1 VQDTLDY
8 LVQEQRRK
16 RRQTAVFAVLV
27 VLAGGWWA
35 LGDRVSALF
44 SGEKNWQGDP
54 VFEAQAPSMLGDV
67 DLRRVHEELLPNW
80 TVALAW
86 VDRQGPEPATAALQ
100 VLQAAVASDENL
112 RELLAEVAERVRG
125 DLWEEGERLIFLT
138 SAWSQYLDAQH
149 APWRIEG
156 GVVDL
161 GSGPFFY
168 VKVYEILADGA
179 VGVGGQPSRIR
190 LMRRADTL
198 NIREAHLGHVV
209 EGEDAGMVV
218 LDRIEKFAADALWP
232 LLDPSGQRA
241 LDRLGAAHGAAVRAE
256 AASVLPA
263 EDLALLQET
272 ARERLDLVSA
282 VLSVS
287 GRGCDFRFNTIPW
300 QGFDAQDRDMLGRA
314 YREDL
319 GARCPAI
326 TRDEIQPLLESSEVL
341 RNTRDLDRAL
351 ASLVGWAAR
360 STAAHEARHVA
371 DHGQDFD
378 PIETE
383 LSAYLASFSTDGISA
398 LSFFQA
404 CRANVGVDGTH
415 ARALALSG
423 LDCETPPWDLQ
434 AQARVRSREAFDH
447 ADLVVMAADFARSV
461 PVSGD

>member
-1 VQDTLDY
+1 MQDTLDY
-8 LVQEQRRK
+8 LVQEQCRK

-54 VFEAQAPSMLGDV
+54 VFEAQAPSMLGAV
-67 DLRRVHEELLPNW
+67 DLRRVHEDLLPNW

-86 VDRQGPEPATAALQ
+86 VDRQGPAPATAALQ
-100 VLQAAVASDENL
+100 ALQAAVASDQNL
-112 RELLAEVAERVRG
+112 SELLVEVAERVRG

-138 SAWSQYLDAQH
+138 SAWSRYLDAQD
-149 APWRIEG
+149 APWRVEG

-198 NIREAHLGHVV
+198 NIYEAHLGHVV

-218 LDRIEKFAADALWP
+218 LDRIEEFAADALWP

-263 EDLALLQET
+263 DLSSWVGEDQVSLAATWLRG
-272 ARERLDLVSA
+272 ANRHSRPGGRLDHPLRLAVFDAGDSRRPSVDEPQDTAVSA
-282 VLSVS
+282 AGMRARRAHAQAGARAGLRGRC
-287 GRGCDFRFNTIPW
+287 GRGDRPAACPPGTRTSTPW
-300 QGFDAQDRDMLGRA
+300 
-314 YREDL
+314 
-319 GARCPAI
+319 C
-326 TRDEIQPLLESSEVL
+326 
-341 RNTRDLDRAL
+341 
-351 ASLVGWAAR
+351 
-360 STAAHEARHVA
+360 
-371 DHGQDFD
+371 
-378 PIETE
+378 
-383 LSAYLASFSTDGISA
+383 
-398 LSFFQA
+398 
-404 CRANVGVDGTH
+404 
-415 ARALALSG
+415 
-423 LDCETPPWDLQ
+423 
-434 AQARVRSREAFDH
+434 
-447 ADLVVMAADFARSV
+447 
-461 PVSGD
+461 